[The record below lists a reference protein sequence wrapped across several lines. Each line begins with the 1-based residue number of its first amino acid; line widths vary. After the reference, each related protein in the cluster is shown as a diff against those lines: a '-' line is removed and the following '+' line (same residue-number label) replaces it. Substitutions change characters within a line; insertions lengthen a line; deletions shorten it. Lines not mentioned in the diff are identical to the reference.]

1 MNFKIFEIYICVC
14 VCVYNTLTISMLC
27 ILPNA
32 GIKHFTIIKIQYK
45 PYEHRSFALTFL
57 YFVFFIHGMLGLH
70 TSFTQ
75 TLTQLMNRQITES
88 V

>member
-1 MNFKIFEIYICVC
+1 MNFKIFEFYIYTYVC
-14 VCVYNTLTISMLC
+14 VCVYNTLTISMQC
-27 ILPNA
+27 ILPDA

-57 YFVFFIHGMLGLH
+57 YFVFFIHEMLH